1 MFGLL
6 VVDAETLD
14 KTVAEDLVPLFLG

>member
-14 KTVAEDLVPLFLG
+14 KTVVEDLVPLFLG

>member
-14 KTVAEDLVPLFLG
+14 KTVAEDLVPLFFG